1 MALDWEPLATP
12 KRGYER
18 EFVEL
23 FHALV
28 QATGARR
35 ERVMRWF
42 TNISDPPFT
51 TLGAPRIGHDP
62 AADDWL
68 RARLEKTGRG
78 AELPRLVIE
87 MRGDHVLEL
96 LPPSDGFPVYS
107 DHLASDYLDRYSF
120 HAELLAD
127 HRDTL
132 GEELWQ
138 RGHQMMLPDDHKAF
152 AEQLFD
158 VAIRFADEHTLPSEV
173 ETIREPVFPEGTV
186 ERSGH
191 ILFAAAK
198 WCWYWSERG
207 YGLAVSY

>member
-28 QATGARR
+28 KATGARR
-35 ERVMRWF
+35 DRVMRWF
-42 TNISDPPFT
+42 TNISDPPFA

-68 RARLEKTGRG
+68 RARLEKTGRI

-87 MRGDHVLEL
+87 MRGDH
-96 LPPSDGFPVYS
+96 
-107 DHLASDYLDRYSF
+107 
-120 HAELLAD
+120 
-127 HRDTL
+127 
-132 GEELWQ
+132 
-138 RGHQMMLPDDHKAF
+138 MMLPDDHKAF

-173 ETIREPVFPEGTV
+173 ETIREPVFPEGSV

>member
-18 EFVEL
+18 EYVEL
-23 FHALV
+23 FHTLV
-28 QATGARR
+28 AATGARR

-68 RARLEKTGRG
+68 RMRLEKTGRS
-78 AELPRLVIE
+78 AELPRLLTE

-107 DHLASDYLDRYSF
+107 NHLVAEYLDRYSF

-127 HRDTL
+127 QRDAL
-132 GEELWQ
+132 GDPLWQ
-138 RGHQMMLPDDHKAF
+138 RAHEMMLADDHKAF
-152 AEQLFD
+152 AERLFD
-158 VAIRFADEHTLPSEV
+158 AAIRFAGEHKLPSQV
-173 ETIREPVFPEGTV
+173 ETIREPVFPEGTI
-186 ERSGH
+186 ESSGH

>member
-18 EFVEL
+18 EYVEL

-35 ERVMRWF
+35 ERVVRWF
-42 TNISDPPFT
+42 ENVTDPPFA
-51 TLGAPRIGHDP
+51 TLGAPRIGYDE

-68 RARLEKTGRG
+68 RMRLEKSGRLG
-78 AELPRLVIE
+78 ELARLQTE
-87 MRGDHVLEL
+87 MHGDHVLEL

-107 DHLASDYLDRYSF
+107 NHLVSEYLDRYSF

-127 HRDTL
+127 VREVL
-132 GEELWQ
+132 GDELWQ
-138 RGHQMMLPDDHKAF
+138 RAHEMMLVDDHRRF
-152 AEQLFD
+152 AEALLD
-158 VAIRFADEHTLPSEV
+158 AAIRFADQHKLPSQV
-173 ETIREPVFPEGTV
+173 ETIREPVFAEGTV

-191 ILFAAAK
+191 VLFAAAK

-207 YGLAVSY
+207 HGLAVSY